1 MKIEKLDY
9 FGRGI
14 VREKDKVVFV
24 KNALEGEE
32 VEVKIIKDKKKYR
45 EAEATVIE
53 KESENRKD
61 PICPY
66 YFFCGGCMLMHMKDS
81 YQRDFKRRKVEEILS
96 RSLGESIVVQAVV
109 EATPF
114 YYRNKVTL
122 HAEDGRIGF
131 FESRTNQLIEI
142 EKCFLLKDKINE
154 IIARLRKYVK
164 TEKGI
169 TKITIKLG
177 NQTNEVMVILEGSVK
192 SYQEISNFADVF
204 IVNDK
209 VLSDRKSIAS
219 FIGNKKY
226 LVSRNSFF
234 QVNEEVTK
242 KLYDKIVSLVK
253 ENNASNVLDL
263 YCGTGTIGI
272 YISPYVK
279 KVIGVEVVE
288 DAIVDANKN
297 KEINNIPNVSFIL
310 GKVEDHLDVFKEDID
325 TVIVDPPRGGLK
337 ESVADL
343 LNQKKVKTI
352 IYVSCDPITLGRDL
366 NHLSTN
372 YNIVEVTPFD
382 MFPNTY
388 HVECVALL
396 SLKNS
401 VK

>member
-1 MKIEKLDY
+1 MKVEKLDY

-45 EAEATVIE
+45 EAEATVI
-53 KESENRKD
+53 KKKSENRKD

-66 YFFCGGCMLMHMKDS
+66 SFFCGGCMLMHMKDS

-96 RSLGESIVVQAVV
+96 RSLGESIVVPDVV
-109 EATPF
+109 ESNPF
-114 YYRNKVTL
+114 FYRNKVTL
-122 HAEDGRIGF
+122 HVEDGRIGF

-142 EKCFLLKDKINE
+142 EKCFLLKNQINE
-154 IIARLRKYVK
+154 VIDRLRKYVK

-192 SYQEISNFADVF
+192 SYQEIFNFADVF

-209 VLSDRKSIAS
+209 VVSNKKSITS

-253 ENNASNVLDL
+253 ENKASNVLDL

-288 DAIVDANKN
+288 DAIADANKN
-297 KEINNIPNVSFIL
+297 REINNASNVSYVL

-366 NHLSTN
+366 KYLSTN

-388 HVECVALL
+388 HVECVSLL
-396 SLKNS
+396 SLKTLE
-401 VK
+401 K

>member
-1 MKIEKLDY
+1 MKVEKLDY

-45 EAEATVIE
+45 EAEATVIK

-66 YFFCGGCMLMHMKDS
+66 YLFCGGCMLMHMKDS
-81 YQRDFKRRKVEEILS
+81 YQKDFKRRKVEEILS
-96 RSLGESIVVQAVV
+96 RSLGESIVVPDVV
-109 EATPF
+109 KSDPF
-114 YYRNKVTL
+114 FYRNKVTL
-122 HAEDGRIGF
+122 HVEDGRIGF

-154 IIARLRKYVK
+154 VIDRLRKYVK

-177 NQTNEVMVILEGSVK
+177 NQTNEVMIILEGSVK
-192 SYQEISNFADVF
+192 SYQEIFNFADVF

-209 VLSDRKSIAS
+209 VVSNKKSITS

-226 LVSRNSFF
+226 LVSKNSFF

-253 ENNASNVLDL
+253 ENKASNVLDL

-297 KEINNIPNVSFIL
+297 REINNISNVSFIL

-337 ESVADL
+337 ESVVDL

-366 NHLSTN
+366 KHLSTN

-388 HVECVALL
+388 HVESICVL
-396 SLKNS
+396 NRR
-401 VK
+401 